1 MPRQDPCVSLAAK
14 WFSKIGGVTWGS
26 SPYRA
31 VLADMATLVVPQS
44 SVVVTYVEVKLGIRR
59 PARGHG
65 TQGRTVRGVA
75 CIVPR
80 IEVKKGDLCNY

>member
-1 MPRQDPCVSLAAK
+1 MAAQ

-31 VLADMATLVVPQS
+31 VLADMATRAVPQS

-59 PARGHG
+59 RARGHG
-65 TQGRTVRGVA
+65 TQGRAARGVA

-80 IEVKKGDLCNY
+80 IEVKKGDLCTYEG

>member
-1 MPRQDPCVSLAAK
+1 MPRQEPCVSLAAK

-31 VLADMATLVVPQS
+31 VFADMATRAVPQS

-59 PARGHG
+59 GAHGHG
-65 TQGRTVRGVA
+65 TQGRAARGVA

-80 IEVKKGDLCNY
+80 IEVKKGDL

>member
-1 MPRQDPCVSLAAK
+1 MAAK

-59 PARGHG
+59 LARGHG

-80 IEVKKGDLCNY
+80 IEVKKGDLSTYEG

>member
-14 WFSKIGGVTWGS
+14 WFCTIGRVTWGS

-80 IEVKKGDLCNY
+80 IEVKKGDLCAY